1 MVVNVWFKAL
11 HILSLAL
18 MKMLQQITPKTEI
31 SIHVCPTASDSWVMP
46 TSPVEAPSTS
56 KVTLGPP
63 VVFHAGNAPW
73 NLPPPSYFTAN
84 WQGRISVD
92 WCGNTPLIEHHRC
105 SCWKPWFV
113 THDNGAGSFL
123 KVGCCFWKMWIRR
136 RNKNY
141 HNKGAWHLVFRYV
154 PQVLLEPC
162 PYLDPNQYTLATHSN
177 GSTPSWTMC

>member
-1 MVVNVWFKAL
+1 MFAL
-11 HILSLAL
+11 LPPIHELCQPRPLKRLPLQKLPLAHQSYS
-18 MKMLQQITPKTEI
+18 MQEML
-31 SIHVCPTASDSWVMP
+31 HG
-46 TSPVEAPSTS
+46 TS
-56 KVTLGPP
+56 
-63 VVFHAGNAPW
+63 
-73 NLPPPSYFTAN
+73 PPSYFTAN

-162 PYLDPNQYTLATHSN
+162 PYLDPNTRWPPTLMVALHHGRCVKALLLDDTLI
-177 GSTPSWTMC
+177 